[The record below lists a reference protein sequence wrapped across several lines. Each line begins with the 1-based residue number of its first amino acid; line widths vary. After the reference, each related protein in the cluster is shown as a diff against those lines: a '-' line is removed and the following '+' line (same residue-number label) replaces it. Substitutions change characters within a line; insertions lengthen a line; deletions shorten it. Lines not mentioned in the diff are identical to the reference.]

1 MFDLSFLQ
9 MLSRAIAIVIV
20 LTVMGFSVA
29 AFARLLGDRGAI
41 YDAKLTPN
49 PFVHIDIFALAAG
62 IVGRVG
68 WIRHIAIDP
77 AQCRGGRAAPVV
89 VAIASLVVVFLL
101 GRLALQLLPW
111 VAVSW
116 PSSSAAFAD
125 STLRTLAD
133 VAGWTLA
140 ANLIPLPPL
149 LGGYLLQ
156 ALAPRAHQ
164 WLVKRHFF
172 ISIALLVLVVLT
184 YRMLPA
190 SVLGEAARFF
200 GAR

>member
-9 MLSRAIAIVIV
+9 ILSRAIAIVIV

-29 AFARLLGDRGAI
+29 AFARLLGDKGAV

-49 PFVHIDIFALAAG
+49 PFAHIDIFAFAAG
-62 IVGRVG
+62 IIGRVG
-68 WIRHIAIDP
+68 WIRPIAIDP
-77 AQCRGGRAAPVV
+77 AKCFGGRAGPVI
-89 VAIASLVVVFLL
+89 VAIATLIVIFLL
-101 GRLALQLLPW
+101 GRLSLLTLPW

-125 STLRTLAD
+125 STIRTLAD
-133 VAGWTLA
+133 TAAWTLA
-140 ANLIPLPPL
+140 ANLLPLPPL

-156 ALAPRAHQ
+156 AISPKAHA
-164 WLVKRHFF
+164 WLVGRHLWV
-172 ISIALLVLVVLT
+172 SLALLVLLVLT
-184 YRMLPA
+184 YRMLPSSA
-190 SVLGEAARFF
+190 LGDLARIF